1 MTTDSGAASRPTKR
15 NPMMILGIT
24 YGALF
29 AASLVGQVLA
39 SATGVGLLATAC
51 SAGAYG
57 LFIVIM
63 MSMVGELKR
72 FNGSDIAPWMV
83 AIPLLNL
90 WFLYVKVPEEMAR
103 ARQKAGVQGPPKPAW
118 MYVVLSPFALA
129 SDLNDL
135 AA

>member
-1 MTTDSGAASRPTKR
+1 MTTESGAALRPTKR
-15 NPMMILGIT
+15 NPMMILAIT
-24 YGALF
+24 YGGLF

-39 SATGVGLLATAC
+39 SATGVGLLATALTGGA
-51 SAGAYG
+51 AGV
-57 LFIVIM
+57 FIVVM
-63 MSMVGELKR
+63 MTMVGELKR

-90 WFLYVKVPEEMAR
+90 WFLYVKVPEEMAQ
-103 ARQKAGVQGPPKPAW
+103 ARQKAGLQGPPKPAW
-118 MYVVLSPFALA
+118 MYLVLSPFALA